1 MGIIGMV
8 LAGGENKRIPV
19 LKGHIEINGTR
30 IIDSSIRLLK
40 DFFRKIV
47 ISTNSPEHYFY
58 CGLPMIGDVLKER
71 GPATGIYSVLKSTGA
86 EAVFVVAC
94 DMPFVHSD
102 MVSLLV
108 GSYKSDCKGRHAV
121 VPIFD
126 NKPEPLLGIY
136 SKSTVNVI
144 QSCIKEGRRSLR
156 EMLKQMDV
164 LYIKEKDVRSVDPDG
179 RSFININTM
188 EDLNKTIG
196 G

>member
-1 MGIIGMV
+1 MGITGIV
-8 LAGGENKRIPV
+8 LAGGENKRISV
-19 LKGHIEINGTR
+19 LKGYIEVNGTR

-40 DFFRKIV
+40 AFFEKVV

-108 GSYKSDCKGRHAV
+108 GSYKSGGKDRDAV
-121 VPIFD
+121 VPMFD
-126 NKPEPLLGIY
+126 DKPQPLLGIY
-136 SKSTVNVI
+136 SKSTINVI
-144 QSCIKEGRRSLR
+144 ESCIKEGRRSLR
-156 EMLKQMDV
+156 EMLRQMDV
-164 LYIKEKDVRSVDPDG
+164 LYIEEKDVRSGDPNG